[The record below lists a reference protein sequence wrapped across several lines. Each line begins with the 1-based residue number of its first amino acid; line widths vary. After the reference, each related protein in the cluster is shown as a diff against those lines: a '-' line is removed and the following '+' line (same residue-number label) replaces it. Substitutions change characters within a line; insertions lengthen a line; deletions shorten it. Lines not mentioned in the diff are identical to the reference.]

1 MVQFCLYIFNFRKH
15 FSLLATS
22 EKFCHFVHT
31 LFFLEAVQSACI
43 SMVYKK
49 AGKTN
54 TWHVGL
60 QTLALPW
67 VDSTNQLLH
76 SFLLRLFAGLA
87 PSCTDVLG
95 LGS

>member
-1 MVQFCLYIFNFRKH
+1 
-15 FSLLATS
+15 
-22 EKFCHFVHT
+22 
-31 LFFLEAVQSACI
+31 
-43 SMVYKK
+43 MVYKK

-54 TWHVGL
+54 TWYVDL

-67 VDSTNQLLH
+67 VDITNQLLH

-87 PSCTDVLG
+87 PNCTDVLG